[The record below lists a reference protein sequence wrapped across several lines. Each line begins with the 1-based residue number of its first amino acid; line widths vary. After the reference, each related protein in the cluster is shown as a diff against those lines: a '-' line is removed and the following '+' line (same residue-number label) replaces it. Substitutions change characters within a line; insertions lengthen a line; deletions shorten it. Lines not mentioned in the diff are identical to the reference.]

1 MIVGMTIILAMTVNV
16 AADETVTLALSV
28 AVIVDV
34 TVEATVRVFMSAGD

>member
-1 MIVGMTIILAMTVNV
+1 MTIILAMTVNV